1 VIEVT
6 PCRGQTVAVMG
17 LGASGMAAAKALV
30 AGGARVLAWD
40 DSEAKR
46 QEAAAAGLPIADL
59 REANWQDIDLLMMS
73 PGIPHRFPKPH
84 AVAAAARS
92 AGVDIVCDVELL
104 ARSRPDAR
112 FVGITGTNGKSTTTA
127 LVGHILASTGRDA
140 EIGGNLGPA
149 ALSLRPL
156 DAAGIYVLELSSYQL
171 ELILSVAFDVAVLLN
186 ITPDH
191 LGRHG
196 GMAGYVAAKRHIFDR
211 PRDGATAVVG
221 IDDGESR
228 HVRAELD
235 GSGGWHVVPVSS
247 AAAAARGVYV
257 KDGALIDDLDGA
269 TTTAL
274 DLNKVA
280 TLPGAHNWQN
290 AAAAYAVARAL
301 GVPAGDAARSIMSF
315 PGLPHRQ
322 ELIAIIDGVRYINDS
337 KATNADAAEKALTC
351 YEHIYW
357 IAGGQPKEGGI
368 DSLAPHFPRIV
379 HAFLIGEAA
388 PAFARVLD
396 GRVPYTLA
404 GDLASAVA
412 AARNM
417 AAGPERVADAVVLL
431 SPACASFDQFANFEA
446 RGDMFRALVNHLP
459 GERRPAGAAA

>member
-1 VIEVT
+1 VIEVA
-6 PCRGQTVAVMG
+6 PCRGQTIAVMG
-17 LGASGMAAAKALV
+17 LGASGLAAAKALV

-46 QEAAAAGLPIADL
+46 AAATAAGVPIADL
-59 REANWQDIDLLMMS
+59 RSADWRSVNLLVMS

-84 AVAAAARS
+84 PVAAAARA
-92 AGVDIVCDVELL
+92 AGVEIVCDVELL
-104 ARSRPDAR
+104 ARAQPKAR
-112 FVGITGTNGKSTTTA
+112 YVGITGTNGKSTTTA
-127 LVGHILASTGRDA
+127 LIGHILTDTGH
-140 EIGGNLGPA
+140 ETEVGGNLGPA
-149 ALSLRPL
+149 ALSLKPL
-156 DAAGIYVLELSSYQL
+156 DGAGVYVLELSSYQL
-171 ELILSVAFDVAVLLN
+171 ELILTVAFDVAVLLN

-196 GMAGYVAAKRHIFDR
+196 GMGGYVAAKRRIFDR
-211 PRDGATAVVG
+211 PRASATAVVG
-221 IDDGESR
+221 VDDEPSR
-228 HVRAELD
+228 QIRAQLD
-235 GSGGWHVVPVSS
+235 RSGAWRVVPVSS
-247 AAAAARGVYV
+247 AAPAAHGVYV
-257 KDGALIDDLDGA
+257 RDGALIDDLDG
-269 TTTAL
+269 TGRTAL
-274 DLNKVA
+274 DLTRVP

-301 GVPAGDAARSIMSF
+301 GVASADAARSITSF
-315 PGLPHRQ
+315 PGLQHRQ
-322 ELIAIIDGVRYINDS
+322 ELIAIIDGVRYVNDS
-337 KATNADAAEKALTC
+337 KATNADAAEKALVC
-351 YEHIYW
+351 YDHIYW

-396 GRVPYTLA
+396 GRVPYTVT

-417 AAGPERVADAVVLL
+417 AAGPGGVANAVVLL